1 MTRLVAAVLV
11 ALLVTL
17 MSLVAFANAMPVQ
30 QEKQQESIVEG
41 SLLQLDNNA
50 KLLTLKTADREM
62 QFTFNDQ
69 TQVVAPDNDGKPVTV
84 RQGSK
89 LKIHYKADA
98 KTNLATRIEITEP

>member
-1 MTRLVAAVLV
+1 MRNFSKYV

-30 QEKQQESIVEG
+30 QENQQESIVEG

-50 KLLTLKTADREM
+50 KILTLKAADREM

-69 TQVVAPDNDGKPVTV
+69 TQVIAPKNDDGKPVTV

-89 LKIHYKADA
+89 LKIHYKADQ
-98 KTNLATRIEITEP
+98 KTNVATRIELTEP